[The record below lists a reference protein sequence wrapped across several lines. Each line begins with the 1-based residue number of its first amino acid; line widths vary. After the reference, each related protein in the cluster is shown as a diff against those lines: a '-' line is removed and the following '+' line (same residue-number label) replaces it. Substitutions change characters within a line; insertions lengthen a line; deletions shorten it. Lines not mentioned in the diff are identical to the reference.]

1 MTLFVT
7 LSAVLT
13 LAILIGVLLPLWRQ
27 SRRGALTLATVLAVM
42 TFALYRMIGTP
53 AGLEQVAAPATPAS
67 LDEALQRLEAELERN
82 PNAAE
87 GWHLLARSYA
97 SQERYPEARD
107 AMTRLVQLVQDNP
120 DLLVEAAQARAMA
133 DPEKHM
139 DDEAVALLQQA
150 LSINPG
156 HQRAHWY
163 MGIAQRQRGQ
173 HAEAAATWEAI
184 LPQVDERTATALHEQ
199 INQARTAAGLPLL
212 AEAPPTEPAAP
223 AAAANTL
230 IAVSVELAPEL
241 QNEIAEGD
249 TLFVFARQ
257 PDGPPMPV
265 AAKRLPASG
274 FPLTVE
280 LSDDDSPMP
289 TLKLSQ
295 LEQVQ
300 LVARISRAGS
310 ASAQSGDLQATPI
323 MAQPGS
329 GNAYVLRIDSAVD

>member
-1 MTLFVT
+1 MALFIA
-7 LSAVLT
+7 LSAVLA
-13 LAILIGVLLPLWRQ
+13 LAVFAGVLLPLWRQ
-27 SRRGALTLATVLAVM
+27 SRRGALALAAVLAVM

-53 AGLEQVAAPATPAS
+53 AGLQQVAESTPAT
-67 LDEALQRLEAELERN
+67 LDEALQRLEAEMQRN

-87 GWHLLARSYA
+87 GWLLLARSYA

-107 AMTRLVQLVQDNP
+107 AMARLVKLVTDNP

-150 LSINPG
+150 LSTHPD

-163 MGIAQRQRGQ
+163 LGIAQRQRGQ

-184 LPQVDERTATALHEQ
+184 LPQVDERTALALREQ
-199 INQARTAAGLPLL
+199 IDQARNAAGLPLL
-212 AEAPPTEPAAP
+212 AEAQPAEQATP
-223 AAAANTL
+223 AAAATTL
-230 IAVSVELAPEL
+230 LTVTVELAPEL
-241 QNEIAEGD
+241 QGELAPGD

-257 PDGPPMPV
+257 IDGPPMPV

-295 LEQVQ
+295 LEQVH
-300 LVARISRAGS
+300 LVARISRSGS
-310 ASAQSGDLQATPI
+310 ATPQSGDLQSGPVT
-323 MAQPGS
+323 AQPG
-329 GNAYVLRIDSAVD
+329 NAGVHALRIDQRVP

>member
-1 MTLFVT
+1 MALFIA
-7 LSAVLT
+7 LSCVLALAVLV
-13 LAILIGVLLPLWRQ
+13 GVLLPLWRQ
-27 SRRGALTLATVLAVM
+27 SRRGAVALGSVLVVM

-53 AGLEQVAAPATPAS
+53 AGLEEATASTPAT

-87 GWHLLARSYA
+87 GWLLLARSYA

-107 AMTRLVQLVQDNP
+107 AMTQLLQLEQENP
-120 DLLVEAAQARAMA
+120 DLLVEAAQVRAMA
-133 DPEKHM
+133 DPEKLM

-150 LSINPG
+150 LSIAPN

-163 MGIAQRQRGQ
+163 LGIAQRQRGQ

-184 LPQVDERTATALHEQ
+184 LPQVDERTAAALHEQ

-212 AEAPPTEPAAP
+212 SETPVAEQATPV
-223 AAAANTL
+223 AAANTL
-230 IAVSVELAPEL
+230 LTVNVELDPAL
-241 QNEIAEGD
+241 QAGLAAGD

-257 PDGPPMPV
+257 LEGPPMPV

-274 FPLTVE
+274 FPLSVQ

-300 LVARISRAGS
+300 LVARISRSGS
-310 ASAQSGDLQATPI
+310 ASAQSGDLQASPVI
-323 MAQPGS
+323 AQPGS
-329 GNAYVLRIDSAVD
+329 DDTYVLRIDQRVP

>member
-1 MTLFVT
+1 MALFIA
-7 LSAVLT
+7 LSCVVALAVLV
-13 LAILIGVLLPLWRQ
+13 GVLLPLWRQ
-27 SRRGALTLATVLAVM
+27 SRRGAVALGAVLVAM

-53 AGLEQVAAPATPAS
+53 AGLEQATASTPAT

-87 GWHLLARSYA
+87 GWLLLARSYA
-97 SQERYPEARD
+97 RQERYPEARD
-107 AMTRLVQLVQDNP
+107 AMTRLLQLEQENP
-120 DLLVEAAQARAMA
+120 DLLVEAAQVRAMA
-133 DPEKHM
+133 DPEKLM
-139 DDEAVALLQQA
+139 DDEAVALLQKA
-150 LSINPG
+150 LSIAPN

-163 MGIAQRQRGQ
+163 LGIAQRQRGQ

-184 LPQVDERTATALHEQ
+184 LPQVDERTAAALHEQ

-212 AEAPPTEPAAP
+212 TETPVAEQAAP
-223 AAAANTL
+223 VAAANTL
-230 IAVSVELAPEL
+230 LTVNVELDPAL
-241 QNEIAEGD
+241 QAGLAAGD

-257 PDGPPMPV
+257 LEGPPMPV

-274 FPLTVE
+274 FPLSVQ

-300 LVARISRAGS
+300 LVARISRSGS
-310 ASAQSGDLQATPI
+310 ASAQSGDLQASPVI
-323 MAQPGS
+323 AQPGS
-329 GNAYVLRIDSAVD
+329 GDTYVLRIDQRVP